1 MKNIVQDANVN
12 SQSLARSR
20 RLWTAFILGSLAAF
34 GPLSI
39 DMYLPALPMITKDLH
54 TSTSLTQL
62 SLTFFLLGLSLGQL
76 LVGPLSD
83 IRGRRTPLLVG
94 VMIYGIS
101 SLLCALSPSIW
112 VLIILRFIQGLSGAA
127 GIVISR
133 AIARDLYSGTEL
145 TKFFALLMLIN
156 GAAPILSPIVG
167 AQLLKMTSWVG
178 VFIILSAIGVFL
190 FLAVFFGLPET
201 LPIQNR
207 SKGGIKNT
215 LLTFRKL
222 INDRL
227 FIGYALSQ
235 GLVMAGMFA
244 YISGSPFV
252 IQNVFKASP
261 QMFSLFFAING
272 IGIVIA
278 SQVTGKLAGRIK
290 ESRLLIIGLTLAAIG
305 SITLLAMIL
314 VGAGLYAIL
323 LPLFIVVSSVGIV
336 STTTASLAMQNQGQS
351 AGSASALLGVLSF
364 IFGGLVAPL
373 VGLGGSD
380 KAVPMGMVIAAAD
393 IAALLCYFI
402 FIHRKAKA

>member
-112 VLIILRFIQGLSGAA
+112 VLMILRFIQGLSGAA

-380 KAVPMGMVIAAAD
+380 TAVPMGMVIAAAD